1 VNYNRQTFLHSIF
14 HLLVKKLYLSFFV
27 ISLIM
32 IVKPYLTNRNK
43 LLSRAGFQIKLVKH
57 LHIIFRK
64 SIHTLRVKAHRGIE
78 ILIFFRSFDSE
89 QRRSFVRCGMADLV
103 YRRVMVAKKPVKDF
117 VSVLIKS
124 VIVIVTM

>member
-1 VNYNRQTFLHSIF
+1 
-14 HLLVKKLYLSFFV
+14 
-27 ISLIM
+27 M
-32 IVKPYLTNRNK
+32 IVKPYLTDRNK
-43 LLSRAGFQIKLVKH
+43 LVSRAGFQIKLVKH

-64 SIHTLRVKAHRGIE
+64 SIHTLRVKANRGIE

-103 YRRVMVAKKPVKDF
+103 YRRVRVAKKPVKDF
-117 VSVLIKS
+117 VSVLIES